1 MNEFTNEIKSKI
13 CSSTI
18 FFSSNIFVVSAII
31 SSSLVFIIS
40 AIATVVSIVCPTKIW
55 LFYNQIFV
63 NLVGDDVTWS
73 LYSFSC
79 FSFSYNNL
87 I

>member
-1 MNEFTNEIKSKI
+1 MNEFTNEIKSKF
-13 CSSTI
+13 CSST
-18 FFSSNIFVVSAII
+18 FFFLKYFCSLSNN

-40 AIATVVSIVCPTKIW
+40 AIATVISIVCPTKIW